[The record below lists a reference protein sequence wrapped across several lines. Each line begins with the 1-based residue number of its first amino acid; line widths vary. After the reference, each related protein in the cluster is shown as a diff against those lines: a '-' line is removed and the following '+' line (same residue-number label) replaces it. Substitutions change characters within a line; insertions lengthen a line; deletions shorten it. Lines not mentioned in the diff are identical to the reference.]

1 MERTQEV
8 ELGQGGLPQQRGPEG
23 RRLQV
28 VGAFAGSWLFFVGA
42 AVVLIGLLWLSER
55 NERRRVEERLV
66 EALRA
71 TALGRD
77 EIAQRDEDLARR
89 VARVRTLERDLAK
102 QETLLVRTEE
112 ARRKLVDLVGT
123 LAEESNEQR
132 SESEDDAAGGDTD
145 LATIKAH
152 IELVQRINHALRR
165 YGRAELRVHG
175 VDAIENG
182 ALVGMRLLRLD
193 ADGIALG
200 LYRAATARIDVD
212 CTEGVATIVLREV
225 HETIG
230 GVQKPTQDE
239 VRIRFELEE
248 PRAFVAELSDLVALS
263 GEWPEVTPLVKT
275 TPESLLQRRMWQE
288 RFDAFLE
295 GIDGDR
301 KYRLQSVGS
310 IEMPALRDV
319 EILGSNAR
327 GIWEQRIRAARVEVR
342 VDESTGRVEL
352 LLRDGFIDSREGTIR
367 LPKERDYR
375 MHLPGADVANAK
387 RALMG
392 MVRSD
397 G

>member
-8 ELGQGGLPQQRGPEG
+8 ELGQRGLPGRDPEG

-28 VGAFAGSWLFFVGA
+28 VGPFAGSWLFFVGA
-42 AVVLIGLLWLSER
+42 AFALIGLLWLSER
-55 NERRRVEERLV
+55 NERLRVEERLV
-66 EALRA
+66 DASRATTLARDEVALR
-71 TALGRD
+71 D
-77 EIAQRDEDLARR
+77 EELARR
-89 VARVRTLERDLAK
+89 VDRVRTLERDLAK
-102 QETLLVRTEE
+102 QETLLVRTED
-112 ARRKLVDLVGT
+112 ARRKLVELVGT

-132 SESEDDAAGGDTD
+132 SESEVDATGGDED
-145 LATIKAH
+145 LAAIKAH
-152 IELVQRINHALRR
+152 IELVQRLNHALRR

-175 VDAIENG
+175 LDAIENG
-182 ALVGMRLLRLD
+182 TLVGMRLLRLD
-193 ADGIALG
+193 SDGIALG

-212 CTEGVATIVLREV
+212 RTEGVATIVLRDV
-225 HETIG
+225 RETIG
-230 GVQKPTQDE
+230 GVQKPAQEE

-263 GEWPEVTPLVKT
+263 GEWPESAPLTKT
-275 TPESLLQRRMWQE
+275 TPEKLLQRRMWQE

-295 GIDGDR
+295 GIDGER
-301 KYRLQSVGS
+301 RYRLQSVGS
-310 IEMPALRDV
+310 IEMPALREV

-327 GIWEQRIRAARVEVR
+327 GIWEQRIRAARVEVH

-352 LLRDGFIDSREGTIR
+352 LLRDGFIESREGTIR
-367 LPKERDYR
+367 LPKDRDYR
-375 MHLPGADVANAK
+375 MHLPGADITNAK